1 MRRKQGGGGLMSSND
16 HESSS
21 SSLLVSS
28 TDSLSTETAFGVA
41 SLNPSVASSPSMEHP
56 IQSLNRTESSL
67 VGQVDQQPEQEFSAS
82 GGGGIDKTFAGFL
95 EKKQE

>member
-41 SLNPSVASSPSMEHP
+41 SLNPSVVSSPSMEHP
-56 IQSLNRTESSL
+56 IQSLNRTESL

-82 GGGGIDKTFAGFL
+82 GSAGIDKTFAGFL